1 MPEIAGFRG
10 IRYQPA
16 VVGDLDLIIT
26 PPYDVITPEERA
38 ALAAGSPHNLVH
50 LILPEDAGVVDK
62 YTAARQALDAWQASG
77 VLARDEAESYYLFQQ
92 NFTDLAGQSRTRRGF
107 FAVVRLPEAGERN
120 ILGHERTFA
129 KPVED
134 RLRLTEATAANLEP
148 VFSLYTDP
156 EGYLEGFLNQMH
168 QKPAEA
174 VAHTMDGVEQFCW
187 RVEADPLVADFL
199 RDQTLYI
206 ADGHHRFQTACTYRD
221 ARRREEGTTAPLPYD
236 YVLMGLVAFEDPG
249 LEVYAAHRLVP
260 FPPGF
265 DLAEFLVALEPWFV
279 VEPVTGDLLAAVNH
293 APAACA
299 IGMAVHGAGDYLLS
313 LRDIDRVDF
322 LGDDH
327 GASWRDLDVA
337 VLHRGI
343 IECTLRIPE
352 GAQFA
357 YEKDVQKALA
367 AAHKGDAGFA
377 FLLRPTR
384 KDQIRACAE
393 AGEAMPQKSTYF
405 FPKLGS
411 GLVMNSLQ

>member
-1 MPEIAGFRG
+1 MPEIGGFRG
-10 IRYQPA
+10 VRYQPA
-16 VVGDLDLIIT
+16 QAGDLDQIIT
-26 PPYDVITPEERA
+26 PPYDVITPAERA
-38 ALAAGSPHNLVH
+38 ALAARSPHNLVH
-50 LILPEDAGVVDK
+50 LILPEDQPGLDR
-62 YTAARQALDAWQASG
+62 YTSARQALESWQASG
-77 VLARDEAESYYLFQQ
+77 VLARDPEESYYLFQQ
-92 NFTDLAGQSRTRRGF
+92 TFTDLAGATRVRRGF
-107 FAVVRLPEAGERN
+107 FAVVRLPEAGERT

-148 VFSLYTDP
+148 VFSLYADP
-156 EGYLEGFLNQMH
+156 DGYLSGFLDQMH
-168 QKPAEA
+168 HQPGEA
-174 VAHTMDGVEQFCW
+174 LAHTIDGVDQVCW

-221 ARRREEGTTAPLPYD
+221 ARRRVDGFTTPQPYD
-236 YVLMGLVAFEDPG
+236 YVMMGLVAFEDPG

-265 DLAEFLVALEPWFV
+265 DLAEFFVGLEPWFEV
-279 VEPVTGDLLAAVNH
+279 APVTGDLLAAVNA

-299 IGMAVHGAGDYLLS
+299 IGMAVHGAGDFLLS

-352 GAQFA
+352 GAQFG
-357 YEKDVQKALA
+357 YEKDVHTALA
-367 AAHKGDAGFA
+367 AAHKGDVGFA
-377 FLLRPTR
+377 FVLRPTR

-405 FPKLGS
+405 FPKLAS
-411 GLVMNSLQ
+411 GLVMNLLR